1 MEKKYH
7 FKFEDL
13 IMYQKALDFGDYVFE
28 QIKRFPKEET
38 YRLSSQFIRAA
49 DAIALNIAEGSSST
63 KPNFNRYLQIAWD
76 SAHECVVC
84 STKALRRGFIDRE
97 TDEKNRELVTELSKM
112 ITSYKKYLKLG
123 K

>member
-1 MEKKYH
+1 MGKKYH

-13 IMYQKALDFGDYVFE
+13 MMYQKVLDFGDYVFE

-63 KPNFNRYLQIAWD
+63 KPNFNRFLQIAWD

-84 STKALRRGFIDRE
+84 STEALRRGFIDGQ
-97 TDEKNRELVTELSKM
+97 TD
-112 ITSYKKYLKLG
+112 
-123 K
+123 

>member
-1 MEKKYH
+1 MASKLH

-13 IMYQKALDFGDYVFE
+13 IMYQKALDFVDFVYE
-28 QIKRFPKEET
+28 QVNKFPKEET

-49 DAIALNIAEGSSST
+49 DGIALNIAEGSSST

-84 STKALRRGFIDRE
+84 STKAKRRGFIDE
-97 TDEKNRELVTELSKM
+97 EIDEKNREWVTELSKM
-112 ITSYKKYLKLG
+112 ITSYKKYLNK